1 MIETY
6 KIVSGKYQSDVT
18 PTLYK
23 SSVHVTRGNDMRLE
37 KSRVK
42 YDLRKFSFSNNVVN
56 IWNSLPNW
64 VVSDITTNTFKA
76 RLDKFW
82 HNQDVVY
89 DFKAQLQG
97 TGSRRKCL
105 YDES

>member
-1 MIETY
+1 
-6 KIVSGKYQSDVT
+6 
-18 PTLYK
+18 
-23 SSVHVTRGNDMRLE
+23 MRPE

-42 YDLRKFSFSNNVVN
+42 YDVRKFSFSNRVVN

-64 VVSDITTNTFKA
+64 VVSANTTNMFRT

-82 HNQDVVY
+82 HNPDAVY

-97 TGSRRKCL
+97 TGSRSECL
-105 YDES
+105 YEES

>member
-6 KIVSGKYQSDVT
+6 KIVSGKYQPDVA

-23 SSVHVTRGNDMRLE
+23 SSVLVTRGNDMRLE

-42 YDLRKFSFSNNVVN
+42 YDMRKLSFSNRVVN
-56 IWNSLPNW
+56 IWNSLPNR
-64 VVSDITTNTFKA
+64 VVSANTTNTSKA

-97 TGSRRKCL
+97 TGSCSECL
-105 YDES
+105 YEES